1 MSIITITDSSYSNGR
16 QIAKSA
22 AKRLN
27 YEYADSENILPLV
40 SKKFGVSE
48 SKLAQALKDTP
59 SNVGMFSKAK
69 PEHIIFIETWIT
81 GYLLKNNIVYY
92 GVVGIPLIQE
102 VSHVLKVN
110 IIANLESRIKNRMKL
125 DNVSQDKARKAV
137 TKEDEQLKKWVEA
150 VYNIDITDPNLYDL
164 VINIGHIKGDDIEDA
179 LETIISTVEHK
190 KFQPMTY
197 SLRCMKNVATSCR
210 VRATLADI
218 DPKMQVKS
226 DEGTI
231 YIYTKAVKKKAQ
243 DKVLEMKQKVM
254 RLEGVKHVEVY
265 IDYDLFA
272 KVSHGQ

>member
-1 MSIITITDSSYSNGR
+1 VSIITITDSSYSNGR

-164 VINIGHIKGDDIEDA
+164 VINIGHIKSDDIEDA

>member
-1 MSIITITDSSYSNGR
+1 VSIITITDSSYSNGR

-27 YEYADSENILPLV
+27 YEYADSETILPLV
-40 SKKFGVSE
+40 SREFGVSE
-48 SKLAQALKDTP
+48 SKLVRVLQDTP

-69 PEHIIFIETWIT
+69 FEHIIFIETLIAE
-81 GYLLKNNIVYY
+81 YLLKNNIVYY
-92 GVVGIPLIQE
+92 GVIGLSLIQE
-102 VSHVLKVN
+102 VSHVLKVH

-137 TKEDEQLKKWVEA
+137 TKEDAQLKKWVEA
-150 VYNIDITDPNLYDL
+150 VYNIDVTDPNLYDL
-164 VINIGHIKGDDIEDA
+164 VINIGHIKGDDVEDA
-179 LETIISTVEHK
+179 LETIIGTVEHK

-197 SLRCMKNVATSCR
+197 SLRCMKNVAMSCR

-218 DPKMQVKS
+218 DSKMQVKS
-226 DEGTI
+226 NEGTV

-254 RLEGVKHVEVY
+254 KLEGVKHVEIY

>member
-48 SKLAQALKDTP
+48 SKLVRALKDTP

-69 PEHIIFIETWIT
+69 PEHIIFIETLIT
-81 GYLLKNNIVYY
+81 GYLLKNNMVYY
-92 GVVGIPLIQE
+92 GVVGLPLIQE

-150 VYNIDITDPNLYDL
+150 VYNTDITDPNLYDL

-197 SLRCMKNVATSCR
+197 SLRCMKNVARSCR

-272 KVSHGQ
+272 NVSHGQ

>member
-27 YEYADSENILPLV
+27 YEYADSENILALV

-48 SKLAQALKDTP
+48 SKLVRALKDTP

-69 PEHIIFIETWIT
+69 PEHIIFIETLIT
-81 GYLLKNNIVYY
+81 ECFLKNNIVYF
-92 GVVGIPLIQE
+92 GVVGLPLIQE
-102 VSHVLKVN
+102 VSHVLKVH
-110 IIANLESRIKNRMKL
+110 IIANLESRTKNRMKL

-150 VYNIDITDPNLYDL
+150 VYNTDITDPNLYDL
-164 VINIGHIKGDDIEDA
+164 VINIGHIKGDDVEDA

-226 DEGTI
+226 DEGII

>member
-1 MSIITITDSSYSNGR
+1 VSIITITAGSYSNGS
-16 QIAKSA
+16 QIAKNT

-27 YEYADSENILPLV
+27 YEYADSENILSLV
-40 SKKFGVSE
+40 SREFGVSE
-48 SKLAQALKDTP
+48 SNLARVLKEAP
-59 SNVGMFSKAK
+59 SSVGMFSKAK
-69 PEHIIFIETWIT
+69 PEYIVFIETLIT
-81 GYLLKNNIVYY
+81 KYLLKNNIVYY
-92 GVVGIPLIQE
+92 GVVGLPLIRE
-102 VSHVLKVN
+102 VSHVLKVH
-110 IIANLESRIKNRMKL
+110 IIANLESRLKNRMKL

-137 TKEDEQLKKWVEA
+137 AKEDEQLNKWVEA
-150 VYNIDITDPNLYDL
+150 VYNIDVTDPNLYDL
-164 VINIGHIKGDDIEDA
+164 VINIGHIKDDDVEGA

-197 SLRCMKNVATSCR
+197 SLRCMKNVAMSCR

-218 DPKMQVKS
+218 DSKMQVKS

-254 RLEGVKHVEVY
+254 KLEGVKHVEVY

-272 KVSHGQ
+272 KVFHGQ

>member
-1 MSIITITDSSYSNGR
+1 VSIITITDSSYSNGR

-27 YEYADSENILPLV
+27 YEYVDSENILSLV
-40 SKKFGVSE
+40 SKEFSVPE
-48 SKLAQALKDTP
+48 SKLVRALKDTP

-69 PEHIIFIETWIT
+69 PEHIIFIETLIT
-81 GYLLKNNIVYY
+81 EYLLKNNIVYY
-92 GVVGIPLIQE
+92 GVIGLPLIQE
-102 VSHVLKVN
+102 ISHILKVN

-137 TKEDEQLKKWVEA
+137 AKEDEQLKKWVEA
-150 VYNIDITDPNLYDL
+150 VYHLDVTDPNLYDL
-164 VINIGHIKGDDIEDA
+164 VINIGHMKDDDLEDA
-179 LETIISTVEHK
+179 LETIITTVKHK

-197 SLRCMKNVATSCR
+197 SLRCMKNVAMSCR

-218 DPKMQVKS
+218 DSKMQVKS
-226 DEGTI
+226 DEGTV
-231 YIYTKAVKKKAQ
+231 YTYTKAIKKKAQ

-254 RLEGVKHVEVY
+254 RLEGVKHIEVY
-265 IDYDLFA
+265 VDYDLFA

>member
-1 MSIITITDSSYSNGR
+1 VSIITITDSSYSNGR

-40 SKKFGVSE
+40 SKEFGVSE

-69 PEHIIFIETWIT
+69 PEHIIFIETLIT

-150 VYNIDITDPNLYDL
+150 VYNTDITDPNLYDL

-210 VRATLADI
+210 VRATLAEI

>member
-40 SKKFGVSE
+40 SKEFGVSE

-69 PEHIIFIETWIT
+69 PEHIIFIETLIT

-150 VYNIDITDPNLYDL
+150 VYNTDITDPNLYDL

-210 VRATLADI
+210 VRATLAEI